1 MKPPVEFQDR
11 REYRER
17 MNALLTIDRRR
28 TVMVTV
34 DMQRDYLDPEV
45 ATSPVAPD
53 EAERVMKHARDLLDF
68 VRGEGVP
75 VVHAYVNRRP
85 AELDRHV
92 IAGQTFRIAH
102 RNGLSQNA
110 QVGVRHIPDRQEG
123 SPQAE
128 VPALLVTP
136 GDVHVT
142 TKKSLDSFLHT
153 DLDFLLRQVYDAET
167 VVLAGVNTDTC
178 VYSTAF
184 GASNRG
190 YQTVVISDC
199 VASMRGKDHH
209 WMALELMARSI
220 AWVLSVEELKAKLRA
235 GASLRS

>member
-28 TVMVTV
+28 AVMVTV

-68 VRGEGVP
+68 VRGEGLP

-110 QVGVRHIPDRQEG
+110 QVGVQIGR
-123 SPQAE
+123 
-128 VPALLVTP
+128 
-136 GDVHVT
+136 
-142 TKKSLDSFLHT
+142 
-153 DLDFLLRQVYDAET
+153 
-167 VVLAGVNTDTC
+167 
-178 VYSTAF
+178 
-184 GASNRG
+184 ASCRERG
-190 YQTVVISDC
+190 
-199 VASMRGKDHH
+199 RG
-209 WMALELMARSI
+209 
-220 AWVLSVEELKAKLRA
+220 
-235 GASLRS
+235 